1 MAKETD
7 GGQFL
12 ADAANKLAQ
21 PEHAELR
28 RELGV
33 FIDFWGLDAY
43 TPPEHVEDRVREIV
57 KGFLYA
63 AQIAARAQTEG
74 EGET

>member
-1 MAKETD
+1 MTQGGD
-7 GGQFL
+7 GGKFL
-12 ADAANKLAQ
+12 TDAANKLAQ
-21 PEHAELR
+21 PEHEELR

-43 TPPEHVEDRVREIV
+43 TPPEHVEMRVREIV